1 MIKKLSWCTETQN
14 ICCSQVTH
22 RIAKEVI
29 LLFLETV
36 LRTFLLLY
44 DHK

>member
-1 MIKKLSWCTETQN
+1 MLSWDTETLN
-14 ICCSQVTH
+14 VCCSQITH
-22 RIAKEVI
+22 RFGKEVI

-44 DHK
+44 NRK